1 MYQNI
6 YVKRTKTSSEVHLW
20 DDIYRDAK
28 LKYTPYAQLNSESGT
43 YHS

>member
-20 DDIYRDAK
+20 DDKKGYSKFPSLASPPNPIWNN
-28 LKYTPYAQLNSESGT
+28 L
-43 YHS
+43 